1 MNTLDQFFRC
11 GHKGVLL
18 VCSHPAGRH
27 SPSSEVFSVKKT
39 NSTLTY
45 AFGTDLF
52 NNLTAS
58 EASLRNHITN
68 SSKYSKIFIKANFN
82 PKGLK

>member
-18 VCSHPAGRH
+18 ICSHPAGRR
-27 SPSSEVFSVKKT
+27 SSSSEVFSVRKT

-45 AFGTDLF
+45 AFGTDPF
-52 NNLTAS
+52 SSRAH
-58 EASLRNHITN
+58 EADLRNHITN

>member
-11 GHKGVLL
+11 GHKDVLL
-18 VCSHPAGRH
+18 ICSHPAGRH
-27 SPSSEVFSVKKT
+27 SSSSEVFSVRKT
-39 NSTLTY
+39 NNTLAY
-45 AFGTDLF
+45 VFGTDPF
-52 NNLTAS
+52 NSTAS

>member
-11 GHKGVLL
+11 GHEGVLL

-27 SPSSEVFSVKKT
+27 PPSSEVFSVRKT

-45 AFGTDLF
+45 AFGTDPL
-52 NNLTAS
+52 NSKAT
-58 EASLRNHITN
+58 ETSLRNHITN

>member
-27 SPSSEVFSVKKT
+27 SSSSELFSVRKT

-45 AFGTDLF
+45 AFGTDSL
-52 NNLTAS
+52 NSKAT

-82 PKGLK
+82 PKGIK